1 MQLKL
6 GKRVQCKDGDAG
18 DLLDLVVDPVAVR
31 VTHLIV
37 KPRKSFGQS
46 RLVPIGLVD
55 PSAAGD
61 GLSLD
66 CTLAEAAEFPSVSGF
81 ADVGMDEVPRD
92 DPTWDRGVTD
102 VTVLP
107 YAVDGPT
114 GYGDVGIWY
123 DRIPK
128 GEVELRRAS
137 EVFTADH
144 HRAGNMSGFVVD
156 DADDRITDVILVR
169 GHLWWRREVRV
180 PAEAV
185 AKFESDLITLDLSE
199 AGIEELSAPQK
210 SAEGEDR

>member
-6 GKRVQCKDGDAG
+6 GKGVRCKDGEAG
-18 DLLDLVVDPVAVR
+18 DLVDLVVDPIGVR

-37 KPRKSFGQS
+37 KPRTGFGQS

-55 PSAAGD
+55 PSVAGD
-61 GLSLD
+61 GLSVE
-66 CTLAEAAEFPSVSGF
+66 CTLAEVAALPGVSEF
-81 ADVGMDEVPRD
+81 ADIRMDEIPTD

-102 VTVLP
+102 VSVLP
-107 YAVDGPT
+107 YAADGPS
-114 GYGDVGIWY
+114 GFGDVGVWY

-144 HRAGNMSGFVVD
+144 HRAGNVSGFVVD
-156 DADDRITDVILVR
+156 DADAHITEVTLGR

-180 PAEAV
+180 PADAV
-185 AKFESDLITLDLSE
+185 AKFESDLITLDLS
-199 AGIEELSAPQK
+199 ADGIDALSAHEK
-210 SAEGEDR
+210 RGEAEDR